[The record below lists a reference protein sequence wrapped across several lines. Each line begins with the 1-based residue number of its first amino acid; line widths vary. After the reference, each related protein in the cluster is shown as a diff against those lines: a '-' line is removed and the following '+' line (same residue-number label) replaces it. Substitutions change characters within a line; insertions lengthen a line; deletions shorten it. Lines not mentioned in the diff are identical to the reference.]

1 MKKILKNTTIF
12 DNLLIVLGGITL
24 LFVGYLL
31 FRKQST
37 LNITVKLNEE
47 NIRIS
52 PWSDGRNR
60 QWMASYFYPE
70 MTEKDGFNRVVAKVN
85 SVHAYDTAPDS
96 KDIYLNLTIKSTYTK
111 STNQH
116 SFRGIPVLIGSPIKL
131 QLNSILVEGLV
142 TNIEGLKDPRTKVML
157 EMDARLGRA
166 ENPIFN
172 DSQAVY
178 KSIANSIDPG
188 ALITDNVGG
197 EIIKIIDKKILPSK
211 RIAIDS
217 FGNRLEYIES
227 DRAVVE
233 LKLRVS
239 AIKIDGKYFIFDD
252 TPLQIGGAIPIIMDK
267 VSIWPEI
274 ISFNEIQ

>member
-1 MKKILKNTTIF
+1 MKKIHKNSTIF
-12 DNLLIVLGGITL
+12 DNLLIILGIITL

-31 FRKQST
+31 FRKQSS

-52 PWSDGRNR
+52 PWSNGKNR
-60 QWMASYFYPE
+60 QWIAGYFYPG
-70 MTEKDGFNRVVAKVN
+70 MTERDGFNRIVAKVN

-116 SFRGIPVLIGSPIKL
+116 SFRGTPVLIGSPIKL
-131 QLNSILVEGLV
+131 QLDSILVEGLV
-142 TNIEGLKDPRTKVML
+142 TNIEGLKDPRSKVTL
-157 EMDARLGRA
+157 EMEARLGRV

-178 KSIANSIDPG
+178 TSIANSINQNSV
-188 ALITDNVGG
+188 ITDNAGE
-197 EIIKIIDKKILPSK
+197 EIIKIIEKKIHPSK
-211 RIAIDS
+211 RVVVNNL
-217 FGNRLEYIES
+217 GNSIEYIES
-227 DRAVVE
+227 DRVVVY

-252 TPLQIGGAIPIIMDK
+252 SPLQIGGAIPIIMDK